1 MTVPDEQW
9 SEARFAVENEDL
21 ERLRELLDAGAD
33 VNETY
38 MGMPL
43 LHHAIDTEA
52 DGALQSGQPLHVD
65 TTAYLLSSGAD
76 PRLKDGKGRDAR
88 SFAEGCGHWLALKL
102 IEAFMSQTLTATRP
116 RGGRVRRVLGR

>member
-1 MTVPDEQW
+1 MTVPDEPW
-9 SEARFAVENEDL
+9 SEARFAVEIEDL
-21 ERLRELLDAGAD
+21 ERLRELVDAGAD

-76 PRLKDGKGRDAR
+76 PRLKDGQGRDAH

-102 IEAFMSQTLTATRP
+102 IVAFTARH
-116 RGGRVRRVLGR
+116 